1 MKQISLQKILVLFVV
16 LLGINK
22 NAQAQDVKHD
32 VLLQGFYWDSYK
44 NTKVTAEGGTYGYL
58 KKMLP
63 ELAASQFD
71 LIWLPPPSDGFDN
84 GYLPKQ
90 LFLFDSNHG
99 TTAQLTS
106 LITDMKSRNMHA
118 LADIIANHR
127 NGTFSTKGFTN
138 PTWGC
143 DAIVSNDDWSTG
155 GCGGLDEGEGFNGVQ
170 DIDHR
175 PLAVQNGYKEYLNR
189 LMDVGFDSWRFD
201 FSKGYPAKYMSE
213 YKASTQKN
221 GILIKP
227 YISIAEYWDGNVTSL
242 KNWINSTTQTL
253 SGTTDKSSAFDFPL
267 FYILERS
274 IRNNNFFELNNA
286 GHMPGLAG
294 ENGYADKAVTFL
306 ENHDTARHN
315 NGAGEFQ
322 TSEKQM
328 KGYAYILTHAGI
340 PMVFLPHYEA
350 NKVKI
355 TELIA
360 IRKNNGINAW
370 SNVVVSNSGSFYSAI
385 IDGKVA
391 VKIGGGTW
399 SPSGTG
405 WSLKTSGVDY
415 AVWDKD
421 VAPIAPEV
429 TISPAGGNF
438 VTGTTVNVTL
448 SANVNTSTIFY
459 TLDGSTPTI
468 NSLSAI
474 GTKVLPITTNT
485 TVKAFVRNVA
495 GVSSAVKTETY
506 TFSTPTEFTVFFK
519 KPSTW
524 NAAVKIYYWNPTGT
538 APAVSWPG
546 VAMTKDCGDWYK
558 FTFPNTV
565 SASNLLF
572 NDGTLKTVDLTRNA
586 GISYHDNTWL
596 ASEPVN
602 RCPVTLP
609 DVTISPVGGNF
620 VTGTTVNVTLSAN
633 VNTSTIF
640 YTLDGST
647 PTITSLSAVGTKV
660 LPITTNTTVKAFVR
674 NVAGISSAIK
684 TETYTFS
691 TPTEFT
697 VYFKK
702 PSNWNTN
709 VRIYYWNPTGTAPA
723 VTWPGVAMTKD
734 CGDWYTFTFP
744 NTVSA
749 TNLIFNDGTLK
760 TVDLITAA
768 GIRFYDNAWLN
779 SEPVNRCP
787 VTLPEVSIS
796 PAGGNFA
803 TGTTVNVTLS
813 ANVNT
818 STIFYTLDGS
828 TPTINSL
835 SAIGTKVLPITTN
848 TTVKAFVR
856 NVAGVSSAVKTET
869 YTFSTPTE
877 FTVYFKKPS
886 TWNSNVRIYYWNPTG
901 TAPAVTWPGVAMTK
915 DCGDWYKFT
924 FPNTVSAT
932 NLIFNDGTLKT
943 VDLIAA
949 AGIRFYDG
957 AWLNSEP
964 TNRCP
969 VVQEMT
975 VYFKPPSSWTTTP
988 KVYYWSPVP
997 VGSATTTWPGNTMV
1011 VAENGFYKYTIVG
1024 PSSAN
1029 IIFNNGTSGQGNQT
1043 QNLLNK
1049 TNGFS
1054 YTWADALARIDTS
1067 HATENTLGT
1076 ATISTEN
1083 GVSIYPNPVTDILYV
1098 NATVKPVSFSI
1109 VTLQGILIKTGT
1121 INGVIIDFSDIAKG
1135 IYITSIEF
1143 ENGEV
1148 IVQKI
1153 MKN

>member
-1 MKQISLQKILVLFVV
+1 MKKLLLKKLILLIIVLVWCQ
-16 LLGINK
+16 NT
-22 NAQAQDVKHD
+22 QAQDVKDD
-32 VLLQGFYWDSYK
+32 VMLQGFYWDSYK
-44 NTKVTAEGGTYGYL
+44 NAKVTAEGGTYGYL

-175 PLAVQNGYKEYLNR
+175 PLAVQNGYKEYLSR
-189 LMDVGFDSWRFD
+189 LMTAGFDSWRFD

-213 YKASTQKN
+213 YRASTPT
-221 GILIKP
+221 KP

-242 KNWINSTTQTL
+242 KNWINTTTQTL
-253 SGTTDKSSAFDFPL
+253 SGTTDKTSAFDFPL

-274 IRNNNFFELNNA
+274 IRNNSFSELNFS
-286 GHMPGLAG
+286 GRMPGLAG
-294 ENGYADKAVTFL
+294 ENGFAEKAVTFL

-322 TSEKQM
+322 TTEKQM
-328 KGYAYILTHAGI
+328 KGYAYILTHPGI

-355 TELIA
+355 SELIA
-360 IRKNNGINAW
+360 VRKNNGINAW
-370 SNVVVSNSGSFYSAI
+370 SGIVISNSGSFYSAI

-391 VKIGGGTW
+391 VKIGAGAW
-399 SPSGTG
+399 SPAGTG
-405 WSLKTSGVDY
+405 WILRTSGVDY
-415 AVWDKD
+415 AVWDKA

-495 GVSSAVKTETY
+495 GVSSAVKTEIY
-506 TFSTPTEFTVFFK
+506 TFSAPTAFKVYFK
-519 KPSTW
+519 KPTTWKSTINVHYW
-524 NAAVKIYYWNPTGT
+524 SAVPTGT
-538 APAVSWPG
+538 ASSWPG
-546 VAMTKDCGDWYK
+546 IAMTKDCGDWYV
-558 FTFPNTV
+558 FTFPVGIN
-565 SASNLLF
+565 AANLLF
-572 NDGTLKTVDLTRNA
+572 NDGASGNKTIDLN
-586 GISYHDNTWL
+586 
-596 ASEPVN
+596 
-602 RCPVTLP
+602 
-609 DVTISPVGGNF
+609 
-620 VTGTTVNVTLSAN
+620 NVS
-633 VNTSTIF
+633 
-640 YTLDGST
+640 
-647 PTITSLSAVGTKV
+647 GTK
-660 LPITTNTTVKAFVR
+660 
-674 NVAGISSAIK
+674 
-684 TETYTFS
+684 Y
-691 TPTEFT
+691 
-697 VYFKK
+697 
-702 PSNWNTN
+702 
-709 VRIYYWNPTGTAPA
+709 
-723 VTWPGVAMTKD
+723 
-734 CGDWYTFTFP
+734 
-744 NTVSA
+744 
-749 TNLIFNDGTLK
+749 
-760 TVDLITAA
+760 
-768 GIRFYDNAWLN
+768 YDNAWLN

-856 NVAGVSSAVKTET
+856 NIAGVSSAIKTET

-877 FTVYFKKPS
+877 FTVYFKKP
-886 TWNSNVRIYYWNPTG
+886 TNWNSAVKIYYWNPTG

-949 AGIRFYDG
+949 AGIRFYDN

-964 TNRCP
+964 VNRCP
-969 VVQEMT
+969 VTLPDLNISPAGGNFATGTT
-975 VYFKPPSSWTTTP
+975 VNVTLSANVNTSTIFYTLDGSTPTINSLSAIGTKLLPITNNTTVKAFVRNIAGVSSAIKTETYTFSAATTLTVFFKPPTTWAGTP

-997 VGSATTTWPGNTMV
+997 AGSVANVNWPGVNMTLDV
-1011 VAENGFYKYTIVG
+1011 NGFYKHTIVG
-1024 PSSAN
+1024 PTSIN
-1029 IIFNNGTSGQGNQT
+1029 LIFNNGNSGSSNQT
-1043 QNLLNK
+1043 PNLLNK
-1049 TNGFS
+1049 TNGYS
-1054 YTWADALARIDTS
+1054 YTWGVTAAKEGEFVETPLTS
-1067 HATENTLGT
+1067 
-1076 ATISTEN
+1076 
-1083 GVSIYPNPVTDILYV
+1083 VYPNPVSDILFIEGSSSVFTYQM
-1098 NATVKPVSFSI
+1098 TS
-1109 VTLQGILIKTGT
+1109 LQGVVVKQGISAHSINVNDLSEGLYILQ
-1121 INGVIIDFSDIAKG
+1121 VQ
-1135 IYITSIEF
+1135 F
-1143 ENGEV
+1143 ENGEQLQ
-1148 IVQKI
+1148 QKI
-1153 MKN
+1153 IKK

>member
-1 MKQISLQKILVLFVV
+1 MVLG
-16 LLGINK
+16 LCQ
-22 NAQAQDVKHD
+22 NAQAQDVKDD
-32 VLLQGFYWDSYK
+32 VMLQGFYWNSFQSA
-44 NTKVTAEGGTYGYL
+44 KVTAEGGTYGYL

-106 LITDMKSRNMHA
+106 LIADMKSRNMHA

-155 GCGGLDEGEGFNGVQ
+155 GCGGLDEGEGFDGVQ

-175 PLAVQNGYKEYLNR
+175 PLAVQNGYKEYLSR
-189 LMDVGFDSWRFD
+189 LMAVGFDSWRFD

-213 YKASTQKN
+213 YRASTPT
-221 GILIKP
+221 KP

-253 SGTTDKSSAFDFPL
+253 SGTTDKTSAFDFPL

-274 IRNNNFFELNNA
+274 IRNNSFSELNFS
-286 GHMPGLAG
+286 GRMPGLAG
-294 ENGYADKAVTFL
+294 ENGFADKAVTFL

-322 TSEKQM
+322 TTEKQM
-328 KGYAYILTHAGI
+328 KGYAYILTHPGI

-355 TELIA
+355 SELIA
-360 IRKNNGINAW
+360 VRKNNGINAW
-370 SNVVVSNSGSFYSAI
+370 SGIVISNSGSFYSAI

-391 VKIGGGTW
+391 VKIGAGNW

-405 WSLKTSGVDY
+405 WTLRTFGTDY
-415 AVWDKD
+415 AVWDKA

-474 GTKVLPITTNT
+474 GTKVLPISTNT

-495 GVSSAVKTETY
+495 GVSSAVKTEIY
-506 TFSTPTEFTVFFK
+506 TFSAPTAFKVYFK
-519 KPSTW
+519 KPTTWKSTVNVHYW
-524 NAAVKIYYWNPTGT
+524 SAVPTGT
-538 APAVSWPG
+538 ASTWPG
-546 VAMTKDCGDWYK
+546 IAMTKDCGDWYV
-558 FTFPNTV
+558 FTFPVGIN
-565 SASNLLF
+565 ASNLLF
-572 NDGTLKTVDLTRNA
+572 NDGANSNKTIDLNNVSGTKYYDNA
-586 GISYHDNTWL
+586 WL
-596 ASEPVN
+596 PSEPIN

-609 DVTISPVGGNF
+609 EVSIAPAGGNF

-647 PTITSLSAVGTKV
+647 PTINSLSAVGTK
-660 LPITTNTTVKAFVR
+660 I
-674 NVAGISSAIK
+674 
-684 TETYTFS
+684 
-691 TPTEFT
+691 
-697 VYFKK
+697 
-702 PSNWNTN
+702 
-709 VRIYYWNPTGTAPA
+709 
-723 VTWPGVAMTKD
+723 
-734 CGDWYTFTFP
+734 
-744 NTVSA
+744 
-749 TNLIFNDGTLK
+749 
-760 TVDLITAA
+760 
-768 GIRFYDNAWLN
+768 
-779 SEPVNRCP
+779 
-787 VTLPEVSIS
+787 
-796 PAGGNFA
+796 
-803 TGTTVNVTLS
+803 
-813 ANVNT
+813 
-818 STIFYTLDGS
+818 
-828 TPTINSL
+828 
-835 SAIGTKVLPITTN
+835 LPITTN

-856 NVAGVSSAVKTET
+856 NVAGVSSAIKTEN

-886 TWNSNVRIYYWNPTG
+886 NWNSNIRIYYWNPTG

-924 FPNTVSAT
+924 FPNTASAS

-943 VDLIAA
+943 LDLTAS
-949 AGIRFYDG
+949 GIRFYDG
-957 AWLNSEP
+957 AWLASEP
-964 TNRCP
+964 VNRCP
-969 VVQEMT
+969 IQSTLT
-975 VYFKPPSSWTTTP
+975 VFFKPPTTWSGTP

-997 VGSATTTWPGNTMV
+997 AGSVANVNWPGINMTPDV
-1011 VAENGFYKYTIVG
+1011 NGFYKHTIVG
-1024 PSSAN
+1024 PTSIN
-1029 IIFNNGTSGQGNQT
+1029 LIFNNGNSGSSNQT
-1043 QNLLNK
+1043 PNLLNK
-1049 TNGFS
+1049 TNGYS
-1054 YTWADALARIDTS
+1054 YTWGVTAAKEGEVAEAPATS
-1067 HATENTLGT
+1067 
-1076 ATISTEN
+1076 
-1083 GVSIYPNPVTDILYV
+1083 VYPNPVSDILYV
-1098 NATVKPVSFSI
+1098 EGSSSVFTYQLTS
-1109 VTLQGILIKTGT
+1109 LQGVVVKQGISAHSINVNDLSEGLYILQ
-1121 INGVIIDFSDIAKG
+1121 VQ
-1135 IYITSIEF
+1135 F
-1143 ENGEV
+1143 ENGDQV
-1148 IVQKI
+1148 QQKI
-1153 MKN
+1153 IKK